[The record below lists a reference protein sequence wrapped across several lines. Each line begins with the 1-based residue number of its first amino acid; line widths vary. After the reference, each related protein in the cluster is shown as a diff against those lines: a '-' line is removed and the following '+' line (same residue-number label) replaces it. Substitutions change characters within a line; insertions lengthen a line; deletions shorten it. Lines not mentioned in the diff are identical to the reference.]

1 MGAQIARSP
10 VTGTRT
16 AGAGIAGTRTAGAR
30 IAGTRTAGTRTEHPP
45 VVGGALRGSKAR
57 EAAR

>member
-1 MGAQIARSP
+1 MGAQIARSL
-10 VTGTRT
+10 VT
-16 AGAGIAGTRTAGAR
+16 GTRTAGAR
-30 IAGTRTAGTRTEHPP
+30 IAGTRTAGTRTEHSP

>member
-16 AGAGIAGTRTAGAR
+16 AGART
-30 IAGTRTAGTRTEHPP
+30 AGTRTAGTRTEHPP

>member
-16 AGAGIAGTRTAGAR
+16 VGARTAGAR
-30 IAGTRTAGTRTEHPP
+30 IAGTRTAGTRTEHSP

>member
-10 VTGTRT
+10 VTGTR
-16 AGAGIAGTRTAGAR
+16 IAGAR

-57 EAAR
+57 EATR

>member
-10 VTGTRT
+10 VT
-16 AGAGIAGTRTAGAR
+16 GTRTAGAR
-30 IAGTRTAGTRTEHPP
+30 IAGTRTAGTRTEHSP

>member
-16 AGAGIAGTRTAGAR
+16 VGAR

>member
-30 IAGTRTAGTRTEHPP
+30 TEHPP
-45 VVGGALRGSKAR
+45 VVGGALRSVKAR
-57 EAAR
+57 EATR

>member
-16 AGAGIAGTRTAGAR
+16 AGA
-30 IAGTRTAGTRTEHPP
+30 RTEHPP

>member
-16 AGAGIAGTRTAGAR
+16 VGARTAGAR
-30 IAGTRTAGTRTEHPP
+30 IAGAPLAGDRTADTP
-45 VVGGALRGSKAR
+45 VAGGALRSVKAR
-57 EAAR
+57 EPAR